1 MYICWSV
8 SLQCQTLSK
17 LLKSPPSL
25 ALQSWGKP
33 GKRREFI
40 LIRMNCFSLGSSPS
54 RCQLRGDRGACLFL
68 CVSCALGLKFHC
80 ADGTGRDALLVSSQ
94 GSDVSSCLC
103 IYHTRTSP
111 SSSST
116 ARPRVH
122 KQTLSPPLCGA
133 LFFIIKVTPKG
144 GSLHQKACVSCCS
157 WFVARRPQQA
167 ISLHASWPTENLL
180 SAPLLPQTAFTHQV
194 PQTCP

>member
-1 MYICWSV
+1 MG
-8 SLQCQTLSK
+8 
-17 LLKSPPSL
+17 
-25 ALQSWGKP
+25 ALQADASYV
-33 GKRREFI
+33 ETEE
-40 LIRMNCFSLGSSPS
+40 L
-54 RCQLRGDRGACLFL
+54 AC
-68 CVSCALGLKFHC
+68 SCASLVPWASNSTVLM
-80 ADGTGRDALLVSSQ
+80 AQAEMPLLVSSQ
-94 GSDVSSCLC
+94 GSDVSSCRC

-122 KQTLSPPLCGA
+122 KQTLSPMLCRA

-167 ISLHASWPTENLL
+167 ISLHASRPTENLL
-180 SAPLLPQTAFTHQV
+180 SAPLLPQTAFTHQI